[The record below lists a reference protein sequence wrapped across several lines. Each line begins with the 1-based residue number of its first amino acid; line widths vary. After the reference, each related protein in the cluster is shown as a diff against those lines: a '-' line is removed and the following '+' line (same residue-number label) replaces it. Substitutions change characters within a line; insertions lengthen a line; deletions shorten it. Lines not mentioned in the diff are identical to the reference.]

1 MPYFSQ
7 AFPSLTRALSRALRD
22 SGQASLAD
30 QIEPAVIDRVTC
42 EASTS
47 AAYIYV
53 RPSWK
58 LNIVEANII
67 GVRHGQTIEVETPY
81 WTYIDIDNF
90 DRLTGVEVLAPGELK
105 QELME
110 RANG

>member
-1 MPYFSQ
+1 MFHFSQ
-7 AFPSLTRALSRALRD
+7 AFPSLASALSRALRD
-22 SGQASLAD
+22 GGQASLAD
-30 QIEPAVIDRVTC
+30 QIEQAVIDRVTF

-47 AAYIYV
+47 AGYIYV
-53 RPSWK
+53 RPSRE
-58 LNIVEANII
+58 LNIVEVNLV

-90 DRLTGVEVLAPGELK
+90 DRLTGIEVLAPGELK
-105 QELME
+105 QELRE